1 MQKFERAHF
10 EVKEYDES
18 KHYGKF
24 VFEPLERGFGTTI
37 GNALRRVLLSSL
49 PGAAVFS
56 IKVDGVYHEF
66 TSIPGIVEDVTTMIL
81 NIKTLVMKI
90 QDDEIYTLRISKQGP
105 GEVTVADIYC
115 PEGVEVLSKDLHICT
130 LEEGGMLEMELQARV
145 GRGYVNAD
153 TNKQLYQ
160 TPNQPLGIIYTDSIY
175 TPIEK
180 VSYSVDPTRVGQNAN
195 YDKVTLEVWSDSSIS
210 PAESLALSAKILI
223 DHLELLTNVDEA
235 VNDMESVM
243 KEAQGEVQNKGLVM
257 MIEDLDL
264 SVRSYNCLKRAGIQ
278 TVEELTQRT
287 EDEMMR
293 VRNLGKKSLKEVKDK
308 LYDLGLNFKSYE

>member
-1 MQKFERAHF
+1 MQKFERANF
-10 EVKEYDES
+10 EIKEYVDS
-18 KHYGKF
+18 DHYGKF
-24 VFEPLERGFGTTI
+24 VFGPLERGFGTTI

-66 TSIPGIVEDVTTMIL
+66 TAIPGIVEDVTSIIL
-81 NIKTLVMKI
+81 NIKTLIMEI
-90 QDDEIYTLRISKQGP
+90 QDDEVYTLRISKQGP
-105 GEVTVADIYC
+105 GTVTGADIIC
-115 PEGVEVLSKDLHICT
+115 PEGVTMLSQDTHICT
-130 LEEGGMLEMELQARV
+130 LEEGGSLEMELQARI
-145 GRGYVNAD
+145 GRGYVSAD
-153 TNKQLYQ
+153 TNKSLYQ
-160 TPNQPLGIIYTDSIY
+160 TPNQPLGTIYADSIY

-180 VSYSVDPTRVGQNAN
+180 VSYNVEPARVGQDAK
-195 YDKVTLEVWSDSSIS
+195 YDKVVLEIWTDGSIS
-210 PAESLALSAKILI
+210 PAESIAMASKILI
-223 DHLELLTNVDEA
+223 DHLELLTSVHEQ
-235 VNDMESVM
+235 VNDLDSVM
-243 KEAQGEVQNKGLVM
+243 KEAQGETQNKGLVM

-308 LYDLGLNFKSYE
+308 IYDLGLSFKSYE

>member
-18 KHYGKF
+18 QHYGKF

-66 TSIPGIVEDVTTMIL
+66 TSIPGIVEDVTAIIL
-81 NIKTLVMKI
+81 NIKTLVMSI

-105 GEVTVADIYC
+105 GAVTGADIIC
-115 PEGVEVLSKDLHICT
+115 PEGVEVISKDLHICT
-130 LEEGGMLEMELQARV
+130 LEEGGMLEMELQARI
-145 GRGYVNAD
+145 GRGYVSAD

-175 TPIEK
+175 TPIEE
-180 VSYSVDPTRVGQNAN
+180 VSYNVEPTRVGQDAH
-195 YDKVTLEVWSDSSIS
+195 YDKVALEIWTDSSLS
-210 PAESLALSAKILI
+210 PAEAVALASKILI
-223 DHLELLTNVDEA
+223 DHLELLTNVHEA

-308 LYDLGLNFKSYE
+308 IYDLGLSFKSYE

>member
-105 GEVTVADIYC
+105 GEVTGADIYC
-115 PEGVEVLSKDLHICT
+115 PKGVEVLSKDLHICT

>member
-18 KHYGKF
+18 QHYGKF

-66 TSIPGIVEDVTTMIL
+66 TSIPGIVEDVTAIIL
-81 NIKTLVMKI
+81 NIKTLVMSI

-105 GEVTVADIYC
+105 GAVTGADIIC
-115 PEGVEVLSKDLHICT
+115 PEGVEVISKDLHICT
-130 LEEGGMLEMELQARV
+130 LEEGGMLEMELQARI
-145 GRGYVNAD
+145 GRGYVSAD

-180 VSYSVDPTRVGQNAN
+180 VSYNVEPTRVGQDAH
-195 YDKVTLEVWSDSSIS
+195 YDKVALEIWTDSSLS
-210 PAESLALSAKILI
+210 PAEAVALASKILI
-223 DHLELLTNVDEA
+223 DHLELLTNVHEA

-287 EDEMMR
+287 EDEMIR

-308 LYDLGLNFKSYE
+308 IYDLGLSFKSYE

>member
-10 EVKEYDES
+10 EVREYIDSE
-18 KHYGKF
+18 HYGKF

-49 PGAAVFS
+49 PGGAVFS

-66 TSIPGIVEDVTTMIL
+66 TAIPGIVEDVTTIIL
-81 NIKTLVMKI
+81 NIKTLVMEI

-105 GEVTVADIYC
+105 GDVTGADIIC
-115 PEGVEVLSKDLHICT
+115 PEGVEILSKDLHICT
-130 LEEGGMLEMELQARV
+130 LEEGGMLEMELQARI

-180 VSYSVDPTRVGQNAN
+180 VAYNVEPTRVGQNAN
-195 YDKVTLEVWSDSSIS
+195 YDRVVLEVWTDGSIS
-210 PAESLALSAKILI
+210 PAESLALSSKILI
-223 DHLELLTNVDEA
+223 GHLELLTSVDEA
-235 VNDMESVM
+235 VNDMDSVM

-278 TVEELTQRT
+278 TVEELTQKT

-308 LYDLGLNFKSYE
+308 IYDLGLSFKSYE

>member
-18 KHYGKF
+18 QHYGKF

-56 IKVDGVYHEF
+56 IKVDGVYHEV
-66 TSIPGIVEDVTTMIL
+66 TSNPGILEDVTAIIL
-81 NIKTLVMKI
+81 NIKTLVMSI

-105 GEVTVADIYC
+105 GAVTGADIIC
-115 PEGVEVLSKDLHICT
+115 PEGVEVISKDLHICT
-130 LEEGGMLEMELQARV
+130 LEEGGMLEMELQARI
-145 GRGYVNAD
+145 GRGYVSAD

-180 VSYSVDPTRVGQNAN
+180 VSYNVEPTRVGQDAH
-195 YDKVTLEVWSDSSIS
+195 YDKVALEIWTDSSLS
-210 PAESLALSAKILI
+210 PAEAVALASKILI
-223 DHLELLTNVDEA
+223 DHLELLTNVHEA

-308 LYDLGLNFKSYE
+308 IYDLGLSFKSYE

>member
-1 MQKFERAHF
+1 M
-10 EVKEYDES
+10 
-18 KHYGKF
+18 
-24 VFEPLERGFGTTI
+24 
-37 GNALRRVLLSSL
+37 LSSL

-66 TSIPGIVEDVTTMIL
+66 TSIPGIVEDVTAIIL
-81 NIKTLVMKI
+81 NIKTLVMSI

-105 GEVTVADIYC
+105 GAVTGADIIC
-115 PEGVEVLSKDLHICT
+115 PEGVEVISKDLHICT
-130 LEEGGMLEMELQARV
+130 LEEGGMLEMELQARI
-145 GRGYVNAD
+145 GRGYVSAD

-180 VSYSVDPTRVGQNAN
+180 VSYNVEPTRVGQDAH
-195 YDKVTLEVWSDSSIS
+195 YDKVALEIWTDSSLS
-210 PAESLALSAKILI
+210 PAEAVALASKILI
-223 DHLELLTNVDEA
+223 DHLELLTNVHEA

-308 LYDLGLNFKSYE
+308 IYDLGLSFKSYE

>member
-105 GEVTVADIYC
+105 GEVTGADIYC

-153 TNKQLYQ
+153 TNKQLYK

>member
-18 KHYGKF
+18 QHYGKF

-66 TSIPGIVEDVTTMIL
+66 TSIPGIVEDVTAIIL
-81 NIKTLVMKI
+81 NIKTLVMSI

-105 GEVTVADIYC
+105 GAVTGADIIC
-115 PEGVEVLSKDLHICT
+115 PEGVEVISKDLHICT
-130 LEEGGMLEMELQARV
+130 LEEGGMLEMELQAHI
-145 GRGYVNAD
+145 GRGYVSAD

-180 VSYSVDPTRVGQNAN
+180 VSYNVEPTRVGQDAH
-195 YDKVTLEVWSDSSIS
+195 YDKVALEIWTDSSLS
-210 PAESLALSAKILI
+210 PAEAVALASKILI
-223 DHLELLTNVDEA
+223 DHLELLTNVHEA

-308 LYDLGLNFKSYE
+308 IYDLGLSFKSYE